1 MPFNYNKLWHLLIEK
16 KMTKEQLRLK
26 INASPATI
34 SKMGK
39 DEAIHL
45 NVIDRICAVLQCTP
59 NDIIEYVPQNEQE

>member
-1 MPFNYNKLWHLLIEK
+1 
-16 KMTKEQLRLK
+16 MTKEQLRLK

-45 NVIDRICAVLQCTP
+45 NVIDRICTVLQCTP